1 LISPSKRRLLLQPG
15 RSGGHPSAKKRGNR
29 MSVQILEVT
38 TSRQLKAFIRFPDTL
53 YRGNP
58 YYVPALRLDESNTLR
73 RDKNPAFEH
82 CEAKYWLALRDGRIA
97 GRIAGIINRLHL
109 EKWKQPYV
117 RFGWIDFIDDPE
129 VSGALLRAVEA
140 WAKEKGMTAV
150 HGPLGFTD
158 LDREGM
164 LIEGFSEL
172 GTLATIY
179 NHPYYPVHME
189 KLGYSKDIDWME
201 YEMTVPAEPNETI
214 ARIADIALRRYKLK
228 LLDARRKKQL
238 LAYAGDLFQ
247 LIDDEYK
254 KLYGVVPLTRKQVDS
269 YIKQYFG
276 FVKPDFVPIVLDS
289 DGRMI
294 AFGITMPSLSR
305 ALQKAGG
312 RLFPFGFIH
321 LMRALSRN
329 DRADLYL
336 VAVKSEYQGKG
347 VNAIL
352 INRMNQVYNRLGITR
367 AESNPELETNRMV
380 QEQWK
385 YFEKR
390 QHRRRRFFIRH
401 LDS

>member
-1 LISPSKRRLLLQPG
+1 
-15 RSGGHPSAKKRGNR
+15 
-29 MSVQILEVT
+29 MDVQIREVT
-38 TSRQLKAFIRFPDTL
+38 GSKQLKAFIRFPATL

-58 YYVPALRLDESNTLR
+58 YFVPSLFFDESNTLR
-73 RDKNPAFEH
+73 RDKNPAFDH
-82 CEAKYWLALRDGRIA
+82 CEAKYWLAMRGGRIV
-97 GRIAGIINRLHL
+97 GRIAGIINRLHI

-129 VSGALLRAVEA
+129 VSGALLGAVES

-164 LIEGFSEL
+164 LIEGFDEL

-179 NHPYYPVHME
+179 NHPYYPVHLE
-189 KLGYSKDIDWME
+189 KLGYVKDTDWME
-201 YEMTVPAEPNETI
+201 YEMAVPSEPNATI
-214 ARIADIALRRYKLK
+214 ARIADIALRRNKLT
-228 LLDARRKKQL
+228 LLNVRRKKQL
-238 LAYAGDLFQ
+238 LAYAGDLFH
-247 LIDDEYK
+247 LLDDEYK
-254 KLYGVVPLTRKQVDS
+254 KLYGVVPLTQKQMDS

-276 FVKPDFVPIVLDS
+276 FITPEFVPIVLDS

-305 ALQKAGG
+305 ALQKAKG

-321 LMRALSRN
+321 LMRALKKN

-352 INRMNQVYNRLGITR
+352 IHKMNEVYNRLGITK
-367 AESNPELETNRMV
+367 AESNPELETNRLV
-380 QEQWK
+380 QDQWK

-390 QHRRRRFFIRH
+390 QHKRRRCFIKH
-401 LDS
+401 LGA

>member
-1 LISPSKRRLLLQPG
+1 
-15 RSGGHPSAKKRGNR
+15 
-29 MSVQILEVT
+29 MDVQVKEVIEPKE
-38 TSRQLKAFIRFPDTL
+38 LKAFIRFPASL
-53 YRGNP
+53 YRDNP
-58 YYVPALRLDESNTLR
+58 YYVPPLYFDESNTLR
-73 RDKNPAFEH
+73 RDRNPAFEH
-82 CEAKYWLALRDGRIA
+82 CDVKYWLALRRGRIV
-97 GRIAGIINRLHL
+97 GRVAGIINRLHL
-109 EKWKQPYV
+109 EKWNQRYA

-129 VSGALLRAVEA
+129 VSGALLNAVES
-140 WAKEKGMTAV
+140 WAKENGMTAV

-164 LIEGFSEL
+164 LIEGFDEL

-179 NHPYYPVHME
+179 NHPYYPVHLE
-189 KLGYSKDIDWME
+189 KLGYRKDTDWVE
-201 YEMTVPAEPNETI
+201 YEMAVPSEPDEKI
-214 ARIADIALRRYKLK
+214 ARIADIALRRNKLR
-228 LLDARRKKQL
+228 LLDVRRKKQL
-238 LAYAGDLFQ
+238 LAYAEELFH
-247 LIDDEYK
+247 LLDDEYS
-254 KLYGVVPLTRKQVDS
+254 KLYGVVPLTQKQMDS

-276 FVKPDFVPIVLDS
+276 FIKPEFVPIVLDT

-321 LMRALSRN
+321 LMKALRKN

-352 INRMNQVYNRLGITR
+352 IHEMNRVYNRLGITR

-390 QHRRRRFFIRH
+390 QHKRRRCFIKH
-401 LDS
+401 LGS